1 MNTDFAKK
9 LIDLYLDGHMDMEMV
24 SDFREAMRADAT
36 LAAEVDALREMRE
49 NLLKVYGGDGMT
61 NDENRRVY
69 HRLMRNADPSG
80 RATHNPAGQLEIPW
94 SDTKHE

>member
-1 MNTDFAKK
+1 MTTEFATK
-9 LIDLYLDGHMDMEMV
+9 LIDLYLDGHMDLEMV

-36 LAAEVDALREMRE
+36 LAAEVDELRETRAK
-49 NLLKVYGGDGMT
+49 LLKVCGGDVMT

-69 HRLMRNADPSG
+69 QRLMRNADPSG